1 MCNKMQH
8 NQFTSTAAYLSQSAL
23 DLSEEVIIWDL
34 WCRIVHVIDSKQQ
47 PLNLFKVIVNLKC
60 MRELRAQWV
69 LDILSSTYLHVR
81 ETYMHKTVSFFTTCV
96 HIQSSIYHSNPFIM
110 YCCNCYNSQ
119 LLSNRPTRRES
130 YLIYIF
136 LFCQCYKSAR
146 RKNT

>member
-1 MCNKMQH
+1 MCNKKH
-8 NQFTSTAAYLSQSAL
+8 HSQFTSTAAYLSQSAL

-81 ETYMHKTVSFFTTCV
+81 ETYMHKTVSFFTSCA
-96 HIQSSIYHSNPFIM
+96 HIQSSIYHSKPFIM

-119 LLSNRPTRRES
+119 LLSNRPTGWDS
-130 YLIYIF
+130 NFIYLF
-136 LFCQCYKSAR
+136 LFCQHYKSAWHT
-146 RKNT
+146 KT